1 LDRTSGHVAATKV
14 ERTKREI
21 CVSEQLFG
29 LEISDKAYNDL
40 VPGKGGIFCAAYL
53 AAIGL
58 AMTGWLWLIGWCMLQ
73 LV

>member
-1 LDRTSGHVAATKV
+1 
-14 ERTKREI
+14 
-21 CVSEQLFG
+21 VSEQLFG
-29 LEISDKAYNDL
+29 LEISDEVYTDM
-40 VPGKGGIFCAAYL
+40 VPGGNRGIFCAAYL

>member
-1 LDRTSGHVAATKV
+1 VSRGDKSRASK
-14 ERTKREI
+14 EEI

-29 LEISDKAYNDL
+29 LEISDEAYTGM
-40 VPGKGGIFCAAYL
+40 VPGGKREILCAAYL

-58 AMTGWLWLIGWCMLQ
+58 AMTGWLWLIGWCVLQ